1 MRIAK
6 VKKKLEVEEVGK
18 TKTTR
23 QETVVIARVIR
34 AVGRVRVVNLRDA
47 EALELKVVARIARQ
61 IVEIIILQA
70 RAVLQALT
78 SQQLVYLFEEQ

>member
-1 MRIAK
+1 M
-6 VKKKLEVEEVGK
+6 KKNLEAEEVGK
-18 TKTTR
+18 ARTIR
-23 QETVVIARVIR
+23 QGIAVIARVIR
-34 AVGRVRVVNLRDA
+34 VEGQVRVVNLRDA

-78 SQQLVYLFEEQ
+78 SQQLV

>member
-6 VKKKLEVEEVGK
+6 VKKKLEAEEVGK

>member
-1 MRIAK
+1 M
-6 VKKKLEVEEVGK
+6 GK

>member
-6 VKKKLEVEEVGK
+6 VKKKLEAEEVGK

-23 QETVVIARVIR
+23 QGTIVIARVIR
-34 AVGRVRVVNLRDA
+34 VEGQVRVVNLRDA

-78 SQQLVYLFEEQ
+78 SQQLV